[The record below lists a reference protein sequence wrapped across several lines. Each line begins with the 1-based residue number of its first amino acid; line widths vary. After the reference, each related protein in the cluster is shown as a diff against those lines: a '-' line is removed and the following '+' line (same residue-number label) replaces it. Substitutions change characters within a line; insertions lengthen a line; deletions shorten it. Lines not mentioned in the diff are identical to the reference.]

1 MLSII
6 QIRGDGTYYT
16 SIGRDDY
23 LLNGGEPQGV
33 WLGEGAGALGLTG
46 LVEDVVYRRLM
57 GGFSPDGS
65 EELVRNAGTESRRP
79 GWDLTF
85 SAPKSVSE
93 FWAASREIPG
103 LEKIVR
109 EAQWAAAE
117 RVVRYLEEVAG
128 EAREGLGG
136 HTRTPVRLVVAGF
149 EHSTSRNL
157 DPQLHC
163 HCVVINIGVRLDGVT
178 RTVVSKAIYRQKMT
192 AGALYRAELASQ
204 LRQKLGLE
212 FVAKASW
219 FEVSGVPQSL
229 IDEGSSRR
237 KEILAELEKSGF
249 SGPKAAKIVARD
261 TRETKKVIPRE
272 ELFERWG
279 RVAASHGFGTD
290 KVRELIRPGLT
301 QIPSIIPAEIVAA
314 SIDKILERQSFFS
327 ERELVRVV
335 AEKTQTMGF
344 GVDRIVATSREA
356 LSRLVPLGEH
366 QRERQFTTLA
376 TLELER
382 TLIAQAVAGRDD
394 RHQTL
399 SSGTI
404 EKVLRN
410 HTLSAEQENALRHI
424 TQKPGA
430 VQVVSGLAGTGKSTL
445 LAATRECFE
454 AEGFEVIGCSLSGK
468 AAEGLQRSSGIS
480 SHTIARVLHQWGK
493 ELSEVRRLHPKS
505 VLVVDEAAMVGTRQL
520 AALFEQAQ
528 KAGCRVILVGDARQ
542 LPAIQAG
549 APFVSLSRILGMATL
564 KDIRRQLAEWGRV
577 MVRQFADGDVREGVE
592 ILRRQGLIH
601 IGPTPEAT
609 TQQLLSEWAKETDLK
624 NVLILVG
631 THEEVNWLNREA
643 QRIRKD
649 AGLLGTSSCVIGE
662 REFHPGDR
670 VIFGRNDRKLGV
682 KNGTFGTL
690 IRQQHGSAVIQL
702 DQSNK
707 CVFVPLNNEHIRLG
721 YAVTTHK
728 SQGATTQR
736 TFVLFSDSM
745 QSREST
751 YVQVSRARE
760 FTKLFLTR
768 EQAGDTDLKEAVRAM
783 ERSQAKMNA
792 SDLVSGD
799 MDVPVQ
805 NTRARPIDLHGTS
818 PIVIRRS
825 A

>member
-23 LLNGGEPQGV
+23 LLNGGEPRGV
-33 WLGEGAGALGLTG
+33 WLGEGAEALGLSG
-46 LVEDVVYRRLM
+46 LVDDAVYRRLM
-57 GGFSPDGS
+57 GGFSPDGA

-93 FWAASREIPG
+93 LWAASRDIPG
-103 LEKIVR
+103 LERIIR
-109 EAQWAAAE
+109 EAQWAAVK
-117 RVVRYLEEVAG
+117 RVVRHLEEVAG
-128 EAREGLGG
+128 QAREGLGG

-149 EHSTSRNL
+149 EHGTSRNL

-163 HCVVINIGVRLDGVT
+163 HCVLINVGVRLDGVT
-178 RTVVSKAIYRQKMT
+178 RTIVSKAIFRQKMT

-204 LRQKLGLE
+204 LRQRLGLE
-212 FVAKASW
+212 LVAKSSW
-219 FEVSGVPQSL
+219 FEVAGVPQSL
-229 IDEGSSRR
+229 IEAGSTRR

-249 SGPKAAKIVARD
+249 TGPKAAKIVARD

-279 RVAASHGFGTD
+279 HVAASHGFGTEQ
-290 KVRELIRPGLT
+290 VRKLIRPGMTPIL
-301 QIPSIIPAEIVAA
+301 SKIPAEIVGA
-314 SIDKILERQSFFS
+314 SIEKILDRQSFFS
-327 ERELVRVV
+327 ERELIRAV
-335 AEKTQTMGF
+335 AERTQAMGYP
-344 GVDRIVATSREA
+344 VDSIVATAREA
-356 LSRLVPLGEH
+356 LNQLVQLGDH
-366 QRERQFTTLA
+366 QRERQFTNLA

-382 TLIAQAVAGRDD
+382 KLIAQAVAGRDD
-394 RHQTL
+394 TRQVL
-399 SSGTI
+399 SSSTVD
-404 EKVLRN
+404 EVFHR
-410 HTLSAEQENALRHI
+410 HALSDEQKNALRHI
-424 TQKPGA
+424 TQTPGA
-430 VQVVSGLAGTGKSTL
+430 VQIVSGLAGTGKSTL
-445 LAATRECFE
+445 LAAARDAFE
-454 AEGFEVIGCSLSGK
+454 AEGHDVIGCSLSGK
-468 AAEGLQRSSGIS
+468 AAEGLQRSSGIQ
-480 SHTIARVLHQWGK
+480 SHTIARLLHQWGK
-493 ELSEVRRLHPKS
+493 ELSEVRPLNAKS

-520 AALFEQAQ
+520 AALFEYAE
-528 KAGCRVILVGDARQ
+528 KADCRIILVGDARQ

-549 APFVSLSRILGMATL
+549 APFASLSRILGMATL

-592 ILRRQGLIH
+592 ILREQGLIH
-601 IGPTPEAT
+601 IGPTPEAST
-609 TQQLLSEWAKETDLK
+609 RQLLSEWSQETDLK
-624 NVLILVG
+624 SVLILVG
-631 THEEVNWLNREA
+631 THEEVNWVNREA

-662 REFHPGDR
+662 REFYPGDR

-690 IRQQHGSAVIQL
+690 TGEQLGSAVIQL

-707 CVFVPLNNEHIRLG
+707 SVFVPLNHDHVRLG

-728 SQGATTQR
+728 SQGTTVQKA
-736 TFVLFSDSM
+736 FVLFSDTM
-745 QSREST
+745 QTREST

-783 ERSQAKMNA
+783 ERSQAKTNA
-792 SDLVSGD
+792 LDLAGSELAI
-799 MDVPVQ
+799 PVQ
-805 NTRARPIDLHGTS
+805 KAPSRPIDLRGLS
-818 PIVIRRS
+818 FLR
-825 A
+825 

>member
-1 MLSII
+1 
-6 QIRGDGTYYT
+6 
-16 SIGRDDY
+16 
-23 LLNGGEPQGV
+23 
-33 WLGEGAGALGLTG
+33 
-46 LVEDVVYRRLM
+46 
-57 GGFSPDGS
+57 
-65 EELVRNAGTESRRP
+65 
-79 GWDLTF
+79 
-85 SAPKSVSE
+85 
-93 FWAASREIPG
+93 
-103 LEKIVR
+103 
-109 EAQWAAAE
+109 
-117 RVVRYLEEVAG
+117 
-128 EAREGLGG
+128 
-136 HTRTPVRLVVAGF
+136 
-149 EHSTSRNL
+149 
-157 DPQLHC
+157 
-163 HCVVINIGVRLDGVT
+163 
-178 RTVVSKAIYRQKMT
+178 
-192 AGALYRAELASQ
+192 
-204 LRQKLGLE
+204 
-212 FVAKASW
+212 
-219 FEVSGVPQSL
+219 
-229 IDEGSSRR
+229 
-237 KEILAELEKSGF
+237 
-249 SGPKAAKIVARD
+249 
-261 TRETKKVIPRE
+261 
-272 ELFERWG
+272 
-279 RVAASHGFGTD
+279 
-290 KVRELIRPGLT
+290 
-301 QIPSIIPAEIVAA
+301 
-314 SIDKILERQSFFS
+314 
-327 ERELVRVV
+327 
-335 AEKTQTMGF
+335 
-344 GVDRIVATSREA
+344 
-356 LSRLVPLGEH
+356 
-366 QRERQFTTLA
+366 
-376 TLELER
+376 
-382 TLIAQAVAGRDD
+382 
-394 RHQTL
+394 
-399 SSGTI
+399 
-404 EKVLRN
+404 
-410 HTLSAEQENALRHI
+410 
-424 TQKPGA
+424 
-430 VQVVSGLAGTGKSTL
+430 
-445 LAATRECFE
+445 
-454 AEGFEVIGCSLSGK
+454 
-468 AAEGLQRSSGIS
+468 
-480 SHTIARVLHQWGK
+480 
-493 ELSEVRRLHPKS
+493 
-505 VLVVDEAAMVGTRQL
+505 
-520 AALFEQAQ
+520 
-528 KAGCRVILVGDARQ
+528 
-542 LPAIQAG
+542 
-549 APFVSLSRILGMATL
+549 
-564 KDIRRQLAEWGRV
+564 

-805 NTRARPIDLHGTS
+805 NTRARPIDLHGTR

>member
-23 LLNGGEPQGV
+23 LLNGGEPRGV
-33 WLGEGAGALGLTG
+33 WLGEGAEALGLSG
-46 LVEDVVYRRLM
+46 LVDDAVYRRLL
-57 GGFSPDGS
+57 GGFSPDGA

-93 FWAASREIPG
+93 LWAASHDIPG
-103 LEKIVR
+103 LERIIR
-109 EAQWAAAE
+109 EAHWAAVK
-117 RVVRYLEEVAG
+117 RVVRHLEEVAG
-128 EAREGLGG
+128 QAREGLGG

-149 EHSTSRNL
+149 EHGTSRNL

-163 HCVVINIGVRLDGVT
+163 HCVLINVGVRLDGVT
-178 RTVVSKAIYRQKMT
+178 RSIVSKAIFRQKMT

-219 FEVSGVPQSL
+219 FEVAGVPQSL
-229 IDEGSSRR
+229 MDAGSSRR

-272 ELFERWG
+272 ELFARWG
-279 RVAASHGFGTD
+279 RVAASHGFGAEQ
-290 KVRELIRPGLT
+290 VRELIRPGLT
-301 QIPSIIPAEIVAA
+301 PVPPKIPVEIVDA

-327 ERELVRVV
+327 ERELIRAV
-335 AEKTQTMGF
+335 AERTQPMGF
-344 GVDRIVATSREA
+344 PVDCIVATARDA
-356 LSRLVPLGEH
+356 LGLLVPLGDH
-366 QRERQFTTLA
+366 QWERQFTNLA

-382 TLIAQAVAGRDD
+382 KLIAQAVEGRDNT
-394 RHQTL
+394 RQIL
-399 SSGTI
+399 SSATVEAI
-404 EKVLRN
+404 LHR
-410 HTLSAEQENALRHI
+410 HALSVEQENALRHI
-424 TQKPGA
+424 TQKPGT

-445 LAATRECFE
+445 LAAARESFE
-454 AEGFEVIGCSLSGK
+454 AEGYDVIGCALSGK
-468 AAEGLQRSSGIS
+468 AVEGLQRSSSIQ
-480 SHTIARVLHQWGK
+480 SHTIARLLHQWGK
-493 ELSEVRRLHPKS
+493 ELSEVRRLDSKS

-528 KAGCRVILVGDARQ
+528 KADCRIILVGDARQ

-549 APFVSLSRILGMATL
+549 APFATLSRILGMATL
-564 KDIRRQLAEWGRV
+564 QDIRRQLAEWGRV
-577 MVRQFADGDVREGVE
+577 LVRQFADGDVREGIE
-592 ILRRQGLIH
+592 ILRQQGLIH

-609 TQQLLSEWAKETDLK
+609 TRQLLSEWSRETDLK
-624 NVLILVG
+624 QVLILVG

-643 QRIRKD
+643 QQLRKN
-649 AGLLGTSSCVIGE
+649 AGLLGATPCVFGE
-662 REFHPGDR
+662 REFYPGDR

-690 IRQQHGSAVIQL
+690 TGEQHGSAVIQL

-707 CVFVPLNNEHIRLG
+707 SVFVPLNHEHVRLG

-728 SQGATTQR
+728 SQGTTLQR
-736 TFVLFSDSM
+736 AFVLFSDTM

-768 EQAGDTDLKEAVRAM
+768 EQAGDADLKEAVRAM
-783 ERSQAKMNA
+783 ERSQAKANA
-792 SDLVSGD
+792 LDLAGSELHI
-799 MDVPVQ
+799 PVQ
-805 NTRARPIDLHGTS
+805 KAPPRPIDLRGLS
-818 PIVIRRS
+818 FSR
-825 A
+825 

>member
-1 MLSII
+1 
-6 QIRGDGTYYT
+6 
-16 SIGRDDY
+16 
-23 LLNGGEPQGV
+23 
-33 WLGEGAGALGLTG
+33 
-46 LVEDVVYRRLM
+46 
-57 GGFSPDGS
+57 
-65 EELVRNAGTESRRP
+65 
-79 GWDLTF
+79 
-85 SAPKSVSE
+85 
-93 FWAASREIPG
+93 
-103 LEKIVR
+103 
-109 EAQWAAAE
+109 
-117 RVVRYLEEVAG
+117 
-128 EAREGLGG
+128 
-136 HTRTPVRLVVAGF
+136 
-149 EHSTSRNL
+149 
-157 DPQLHC
+157 
-163 HCVVINIGVRLDGVT
+163 
-178 RTVVSKAIYRQKMT
+178 
-192 AGALYRAELASQ
+192 
-204 LRQKLGLE
+204 
-212 FVAKASW
+212 
-219 FEVSGVPQSL
+219 
-229 IDEGSSRR
+229 
-237 KEILAELEKSGF
+237 
-249 SGPKAAKIVARD
+249 
-261 TRETKKVIPRE
+261 
-272 ELFERWG
+272 
-279 RVAASHGFGTD
+279 
-290 KVRELIRPGLT
+290 
-301 QIPSIIPAEIVAA
+301 
-314 SIDKILERQSFFS
+314 
-327 ERELVRVV
+327 
-335 AEKTQTMGF
+335 
-344 GVDRIVATSREA
+344 
-356 LSRLVPLGEH
+356 
-366 QRERQFTTLA
+366 
-376 TLELER
+376 
-382 TLIAQAVAGRDD
+382 
-394 RHQTL
+394 
-399 SSGTI
+399 
-404 EKVLRN
+404 
-410 HTLSAEQENALRHI
+410 
-424 TQKPGA
+424 
-430 VQVVSGLAGTGKSTL
+430 
-445 LAATRECFE
+445 
-454 AEGFEVIGCSLSGK
+454 
-468 AAEGLQRSSGIS
+468 
-480 SHTIARVLHQWGK
+480 
-493 ELSEVRRLHPKS
+493 
-505 VLVVDEAAMVGTRQL
+505 MVGTRQL

-564 KDIRRQLAEWGRV
+564 QDIRRQLAEWGRV

-643 QRIRKD
+643 QRIRKE
-649 AGLLGTSSCVIGE
+649 AGLLGTSSCLIGE

-707 CVFVPLNNEHIRLG
+707 CVFVPLNNEHVRLG

-768 EQAGDTDLKEAVRAM
+768 EQAGDADLKEAVRAM

-805 NTRARPIDLHGTS
+805 NTRARPIDLRGTS